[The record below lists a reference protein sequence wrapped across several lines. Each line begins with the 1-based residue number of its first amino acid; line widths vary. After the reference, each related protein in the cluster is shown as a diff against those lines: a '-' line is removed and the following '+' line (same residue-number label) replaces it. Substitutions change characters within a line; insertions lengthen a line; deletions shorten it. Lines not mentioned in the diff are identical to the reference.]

1 MVTRDYVLFPVLPLT
16 GSMPRAMAGKPA
28 YAWEADKRSYVGV
41 MRRDAS
47 VASVRWFECDPCYVF
62 HPMNAYQDGDK
73 IVGDVMQYEAA
84 PLFTDPDGRPGDPA
98 KAVAKL
104 TRWTFDLAANTD
116 SFKRETIDDLS
127 AEFPRF
133 DERFAG
139 LHYRH
144 GFFAA
149 SSAREVLDRFDMLAH
164 IDLKTGKRSVYQLPA
179 GDVVSEPI
187 FVPRG
192 EGAAEGDGYLLAT
205 VYRGAEHRS
214 DLAVFDAKDLEPGPL
229 AVAELSTRVP
239 FGFHGNWR
247 PAA

>member
-1 MVTRDYVLFPVLPLT
+1 VLPLT
-16 GSMPRAMAGKPA
+16 GSMQRAMSGKPA
-28 YAWEADKRSYVGV
+28 YAWEGDRRSYVGV

-62 HPMNAYQDGDK
+62 HPMNAYEDGDK

-84 PLFTDPDGRPGDPA
+84 PLFPDPDGRPGDPE
-98 KAVAKL
+98 KAVARL

-116 SFKRETIDDLS
+116 SFKREAIDDLA

-139 LHYRH
+139 LDYRQ

-149 SSAREVLDRFDMLAH
+149 RGGGKRGDHFDMLAH

-179 GDVVSEPI
+179 GDAVSEPI

-192 EGAAEGDGYLLAT
+192 EGAPEGEGYLLAT

-214 DLAVFDAKDLEPGPL
+214 DLAVFDAAGLERGPL
-229 AVAELSTRVP
+229 ALAELSTRVP

-247 PAA
+247 PAG